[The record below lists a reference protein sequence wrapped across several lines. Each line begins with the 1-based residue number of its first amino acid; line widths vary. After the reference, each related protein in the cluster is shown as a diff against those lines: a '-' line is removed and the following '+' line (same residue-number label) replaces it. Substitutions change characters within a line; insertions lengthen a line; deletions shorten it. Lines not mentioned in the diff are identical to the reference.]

1 MQLPER
7 VVIYELYSKDSN
19 DMHYRAKEKIAQKL
33 DCSLLVIASNHLVI
47 CQEQTLQSVFF
58 NGDKD
63 KEWHFPSPIRYIKN
77 FGGPPGK
84 EGLLLGLKNGD
95 VWEVHLDNIHPL
107 KKIKV
112 GEGVR
117 CLDVSVNKL
126 KLAVVDESGLL
137 QVFKDSE
144 LCYQENNVTSCS
156 FNLMYEEML
165 GFSGGGEL
173 RVKVM
178 DFPPH
183 MQKLSGFLVGL
194 SGSKAFCLN
203 DSNITILELPL
214 SAPMYQ
220 FIERKLYFEAYKI
233 ACLGVTEGDW
243 EDLAHS
249 ALERMEFE
257 VARLAFIKLQDFTYL
272 ELIQDLKS
280 ESKEVILGDVLAMKG
295 KFKEA
300 ARLYQKAGEQGK
312 ALTMYTDLRMFDEAQ
327 EYLNPEN
334 NNDLIKQKAE
344 WAKNIQ
350 EHKAAA
356 DMYISIQ
363 DYQAAI
369 QIYAEKNWSELL
381 IDLARKLDKQQD
393 STSLSLIA
401 QHLKQLNQPNLAA
414 EVYRKLGDS
423 ASILQLHIEANEW
436 PQAFAIVQ
444 DQPHLQANVYVP
456 YAHWLAE
463 NDQFVQA
470 QKAFHKAGQSE
481 QSFKLFKQLTANAIS
496 ERRFQDASFYYW
508 ITSRQ
513 SRHTNHE
520 QLSEIYYAYDT
531 IHRYLEEPFTAYMPE
546 ALFNISRYLMVE
558 ISRTKPPGVSAFAVY
573 FTLAKQARK
582 LGANKLAKQMLDKII
597 QLRVPEK
604 FEEQL
609 EIATVAIRAR
619 PYHDP
624 EELLPMCYR
633 YVVQGGPVLNVTI
646 CSPSKFSLKKI
657 TVSFTCLVH
666 FEKNKYLL

>member
-1 MQLPER
+1 
-7 VVIYELYSKDSN
+7 
-19 DMHYRAKEKIAQKL
+19 
-33 DCSLLVIASNHLVI
+33 
-47 CQEQTLQSVFF
+47 
-58 NGDKD
+58 
-63 KEWHFPSPIRYIKN
+63 
-77 FGGPPGK
+77 
-84 EGLLLGLKNGD
+84 
-95 VWEVHLDNIHPL
+95 
-107 KKIKV
+107 
-112 GEGVR
+112 
-117 CLDVSVNKL
+117 
-126 KLAVVDESGLL
+126 
-137 QVFKDSE
+137 
-144 LCYQENNVTSCS
+144 
-156 FNLMYEEML
+156 ML

-183 MQKLSGFLVGL
+183 VQKFSGFLVGL
-194 SGSKAFCLN
+194 SGSKAFCLT
-203 DSNITILELPL
+203 DQNISVLELPL

-257 VARLAFIKLQDFTYL
+257 VARLAFIKLQDFNYL

-280 ESKEVILGDVLAMKG
+280 VGIREVVLGDVLAMKG
-295 KFKEA
+295 KYKEA
-300 ARLYQKAGEQGK
+300 ARLYQKAGEPGK

-334 NNDLIKQKAE
+334 NNDLIRQKAE
-344 WAKNIQ
+344 WARNIQ

-363 DYQAAI
+363 DYQSAI
-369 QIYAEKNWSELL
+369 QIYAEKRWSDSL
-381 IDLARKLDKQQD
+381 IDLARKLDKD
-393 STSLSLIA
+393 STSLNLIA
-401 QHLKQLNQPNLAA
+401 EHLKQLNQPSLAA

-436 PQAFAIVQ
+436 QQAFAIVQ
-444 DQPHLQANVYVP
+444 DHPQLQANVYVP

-463 NDQFVQA
+463 NDRFIQA

-481 QSFKLFKQLTANAIS
+481 QSAKLFQQLTKNAIS
-496 ERRFQDASFYYW
+496 EHRFQDASFYYW
-508 ITSRQ
+508 IIARQ
-513 SRHTNHE
+513 SRNTNHE
-520 QLSEIYYAYDT
+520 QLADIYYAYDT

-546 ALFNISRYLMVE
+546 ALFNISRFLMVE
-558 ISRTKPPGVSAFAVY
+558 IARTKPAGVSRFAVY

-582 LGANKLAKQMLDKII
+582 LGANKLAKQMLDKLI
-597 QLRVPEK
+597 QFKVPEK

-633 YVVQGGPVLNVTI
+633 
-646 CSPSKFSLKKI
+646 
-657 TVSFTCLVH
+657 
-666 FEKNKYLL
+666 

>member
-33 DCSLLVIASNHLVI
+33 DCSLLVIASNHLII
-47 CQEQTLQSVFF
+47 CQENSLESVFF

-63 KEWHFPSPIRYIKN
+63 KQWHFPSPIRYIKN
-77 FGGPPGK
+77 FGGPAGK
-84 EGLLLGLKNGD
+84 EGLLLGLKNGQ
-95 VWEVHLDNIHPL
+95 VWQVHLDNIHPM
-107 KKIKV
+107 KKLTV

-117 CLDVSVNKL
+117 CLDVSANKL
-126 KLAVVDESGLL
+126 KMAVVDESGLL
-137 QVFKDSE
+137 QVFKNLE
-144 LCYQENNVTSCS
+144 LCYQENNVQSCS
-156 FNLMYEEML
+156 FNLMYEDML

-183 MQKLSGFLVGL
+183 VQKFSGFLVGL
-194 SGSKAFCLN
+194 SGSKAFCLT
-203 DSNITILELPL
+203 DQNISVLELPL

-257 VARLAFIKLQDFTYL
+257 VARLAFIKLQDFNYL

-280 ESKEVILGDVLAMKG
+280 VGIREVVLGDVLAMKG
-295 KFKEA
+295 KYKEA
-300 ARLYQKAGEQGK
+300 ARLYQKAGEPGK

-334 NNDLIKQKAE
+334 NNDLIRQKAE
-344 WAKNIQ
+344 WARNIQ

-363 DYQAAI
+363 DYQSAI
-369 QIYAEKNWSELL
+369 QIYAEKRWSDSL
-381 IDLARKLDKQQD
+381 IDLARKLDKD
-393 STSLSLIA
+393 STSLNLIA
-401 QHLKQLNQPNLAA
+401 EHLKQLNQPSLAA

-436 PQAFAIVQ
+436 QQAFAIVQ
-444 DQPHLQANVYVP
+444 DHPQLQANVYVP

-463 NDQFVQA
+463 NDRFIQA

-481 QSFKLFKQLTANAIS
+481 QSAKLFQQLTKNAIS
-496 ERRFQDASFYYW
+496 EHRFQDASFYYW
-508 ITSRQ
+508 IIARQ
-513 SRHTNHE
+513 SRNTNHE
-520 QLSEIYYAYDT
+520 QLADIYYAYDT

-546 ALFNISRYLMVE
+546 ALFNISRFLMVE
-558 ISRTKPPGVSAFAVY
+558 IARTKPAGVSRFAVY

-582 LGANKLAKQMLDKII
+582 LGANKLAKQMLDKLI
-597 QLRVPEK
+597 QFKVPEK

-633 YVVQGGPVLNVTI
+633 
-646 CSPSKFSLKKI
+646 
-657 TVSFTCLVH
+657 
-666 FEKNKYLL
+666 